1 MRRIEVFTGE
11 GRRRK
16 WALAD
21 KIALVAEMVAT
32 DNISE
37 LARRHGLRP
46 SKLSG
51 SPRRGGAVDPPGQA
65 VVRDYSSW
73 LSLVSE
79 DGSGC
84 ATQCIC
90 LRRRHLHLSLVLSY
104 PLHASA
110 SCLRER
116 FRMR

>member
-1 MRRIEVFTGE
+1 VSGPFGNRNAWSYVGSSSGAGLEPVRRIEVFTGE

-21 KIALVAEMVAT
+21 KMALVAEMVAT

-51 SPRRGGAVDPPGQA
+51 NPRRGGAVDPPGQA

-73 LSLVSE
+73 PSLVSE
-79 DGSGC
+79 DGS
-84 ATQCIC
+84 
-90 LRRRHLHLSLVLSY
+90 
-104 PLHASA
+104 
-110 SCLRER
+110 
-116 FRMR
+116 